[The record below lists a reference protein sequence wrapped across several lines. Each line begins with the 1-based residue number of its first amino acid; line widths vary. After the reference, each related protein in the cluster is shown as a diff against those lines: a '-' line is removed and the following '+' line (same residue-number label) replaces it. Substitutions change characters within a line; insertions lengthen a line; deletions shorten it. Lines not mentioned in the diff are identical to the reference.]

1 MEIRLLSLLKLAI
14 KYGASDIHFEKKY
27 DEVTIDMRINGEFK
41 RVKSKL
47 GDEKLIRYL
56 GYLANIDVGKPYEP
70 QTGEFELEVD
80 GSLVKLRFAI
90 INSVDT
96 SSGVLRILNK
106 NHSSKD
112 LNEDDNIKKFVEGVQ
127 NPISQGSIYIISGKV
142 GSGKT
147 TLAYNILKTLK
158 NKHVYTLEDPIEVYI
173 DDFVQLQINEE
184 TGFNVKEGVKQI
196 LRHDPD
202 VLYLEIRDAESAK
215 AALMASSFCTVL
227 TTIHTSSC
235 EGVIGCEEAIK
246 KMIELGAN
254 KEQLLDR
261 LGLVINVDLQ
271 EKDGK
276 KTLVGKSLYRII
288 KND

>member
-1 MEIRLLSLLKLAI
+1 MEERILGLIRLAI
-14 KYGASDIHFEKKY
+14 KYEVSDIHFEKKY

-47 GDEKLIRYL
+47 GDDKLIRYL
-56 GYLANIDVGKPYEP
+56 EYLANIDVGKPYEP

-80 GSLVKLRFAI
+80 NSLVKLRFAR
-90 INSVDT
+90 INNVD
-96 SSGVLRILNK
+96 SSNGVLRILNK
-106 NHSSKD
+106 NQNSIN
-112 LNEDDNIKKFVEGVQ
+112 LNEDDNIKKFAEGVQ
-127 NPISQGSIYIISGKV
+127 NPASQGSIYIISGKV

-147 TLAYNILKTLK
+147 TLAYDILKTLK

-173 DDFVQLQINEE
+173 DELVQLQISNS

-196 LRHDPD
+196 LRHNPD
-202 VLYLEIRDAESAK
+202 VLYLEIRDDESAK

-227 TTIHTSSC
+227 TTIHSSC
-235 EGVIGCEEAIK
+235 CEDAIK
-246 KMIELGAN
+246 KMEELGAN

-276 KTLVGKSLYRII
+276 KTLKAIM
-288 KND
+288 